1 MNGPVIFRSFALPSV
16 VIVMSRGG
24 TEVHRKIVLVAV
36 ALATALGVA
45 AGASGGNPHG
55 FTANIDNPW
64 FPLKPG
70 TRYEY
75 VGIKDRKPSRDVVVV
90 THRVR
95 TIEGAPCVAV
105 SDRLY
110 VEGKLH
116 ERTTDW
122 YTQDRQGNVWYFG
135 EDTAELDRNGHVTST
150 EGTWLAGRDGAQ
162 PGLYMPAHPRVGQT
176 GRQEY
181 YTGHA
186 EDHFRIAAVLPTIGS
201 GTPNSVLTEETT
213 PLEPG
218 VLDNKLYVRGI
229 GTVVELTVKG
239 GSERNQLIS
248 VKHGA

>member
-1 MNGPVIFRSFALPSV
+1 
-16 VIVMSRGG
+16 MSRGG
-24 TEVHRKIVLVAV
+24 IEVHRNIVLAV
-36 ALATALGVA
+36 AGIATALGIASGA
-45 AGASGGNPHG
+45 AGGDQHG
-55 FTANIDNPW
+55 FTARVDNPW

-75 VGIKDRKPSRDVVVV
+75 VGIKDGRPSRDVVVV

-110 VEGKLH
+110 VEGKIH

-135 EDTAELDRNGHVTST
+135 EDTAELDRNGRVTSK
-150 EGTWLAGRDGAQ
+150 EGTWLAGTDGAE
-162 PGLYMPAHPRVGQT
+162 PGVYMPAHPRVGQS

-181 YTGHA
+181 YKGHA
-186 EDHFRIAAVLPTIGS
+186 EDHFRIAAVIRSAS
-201 GTPNSVLTEETT
+201 GASVSVLTEETT

-218 VLDNKLYVRGI
+218 VVDHKLYVRGV
-229 GTVVELTVKG
+229 GTVTELTVKG

-248 VKHGA
+248 VTHGA

>member
-1 MNGPVIFRSFALPSV
+1 MHRT
-16 VIVMSRGG
+16 IVLAAAGLAATLGLATGIAGG
-24 TEVHRKIVLVAV
+24 T
-36 ALATALGVA
+36 T
-45 AGASGGNPHG
+45 GGNPSS
-55 FTANIDNPW
+55 FSATIDNPW

-75 VGIKDRKPSRDVVVV
+75 VGIKDGRPSRDVVVV
-90 THRVR
+90 THQVR
-95 TIEGAPCVAV
+95 TIQGAPCVAV

-122 YTQDRQGNVWYFG
+122 YTQDRRGNVWYFG
-135 EDTAELDRNGHVTST
+135 EDTAEFDRNGHVTST
-150 EGTWLAGRDGAQ
+150 EGTWLAGVNGAE
-162 PGLYMPAHPRVGQT
+162 PGIYMPAHPRVGQT

-181 YTGHA
+181 YKGHA
-186 EDHFRIAAVLPTIGS
+186 EDHFRVAAVLGTVTS
-201 GTPNSVLTEETT
+201 GAQNSVLTEETT

-218 VLDNKLYVRGI
+218 VVDNKLYVRGI

-248 VKHGA
+248 VTRGA